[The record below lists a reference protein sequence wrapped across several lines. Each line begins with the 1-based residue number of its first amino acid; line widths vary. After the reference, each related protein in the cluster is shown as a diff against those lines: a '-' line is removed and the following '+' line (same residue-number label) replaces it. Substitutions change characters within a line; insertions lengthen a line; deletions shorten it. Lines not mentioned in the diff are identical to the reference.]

1 LFKLIE
7 KNFAYLSIGIII
19 SVIIVLLINS
29 TQINSLVVISIISIF
44 SLYILLYIKHNN
56 LKNDFNK
63 QNPLNINNSR
73 YSHDPS
79 GYNATVDTKFN
90 ITYFNQLFVK
100 EYNLQGQT
108 ILGKNLFDIIE
119 VDSSDVIK
127 KINEDGKFKGVVESL
142 VDDEKKYQSLILK
155 PISFNTAK
163 EYLVMSCDVTDSLK
177 SDRELKE
184 QFLVD
189 KFTGLPTKMK
199 LIDDI
204 EHAPKQK
211 IGVNTLIYINID
223 SFDEVNEYFGID
235 AGNKILTYVANWL
248 NKELPTSKS
257 KLYKLDL
264 DSFAIFTTQRI
275 SIQSLNDYLKKIS
288 ISIER
293 EDFNFKGTILNISF
307 TIGAARCKKDIVK
320 CSYLALKDAQNLK
333 KSYKIYDKNSQYEDR
348 FLRNIKMNQTIKDA
362 ITENRIVPFFQPIY
376 NLKTNEIEKFES
388 LIRIKNRSDGHLRPA
403 EFLDIAKKSKLYL
416 QLSRS
421 MIKSS
426 FEALETS
433 KFPITIN
440 ISAEDIVDKRV
451 SSFIIRQL
459 TNTGLGNLIT
469 FEIVES
475 EQINNHLKVINFIKR
490 VKNLGCKVAIDDFG
504 SGYSNFDQ
512 ILKLNVDYL
521 KIDGSLIKNIDTDKD
536 SEIMTKSIVSFAKEM
551 GIETIAE
558 FVGNKAVFEKVKLLG
573 IDYAQG
579 YHIGKPSPQLIKQ

>member
-1 LFKLIE
+1 MFKLIE

>member
-1 LFKLIE
+1 MFKLIE

-403 EFLDIAKKSKLYL
+403 EFLDIAKRSKLYL